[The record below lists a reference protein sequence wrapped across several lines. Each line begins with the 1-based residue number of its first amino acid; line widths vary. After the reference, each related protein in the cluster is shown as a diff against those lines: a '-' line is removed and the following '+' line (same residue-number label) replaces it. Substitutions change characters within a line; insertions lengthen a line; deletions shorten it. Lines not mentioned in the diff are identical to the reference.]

1 MAKECYSMKLD
12 LLTNASIV
20 NDAVKIVEKH
30 KHGNN
35 NNNKIMPAVLALVLV
50 LPNNQTQ
57 KNLNR
62 KNSSHRQL
70 TKSFDLI

>member
-1 MAKECYSMKLD
+1 MKLD

-35 NNNKIMPAVLALVLV
+35 NNNNACGC
-50 LPNNQTQ
+50 
-57 KNLNR
+57 
-62 KNSSHRQL
+62 
-70 TKSFDLI
+70 